1 MDTRELLVIIGDLY
15 LRNYTLSQELEKIKK
30 ESEELRRIIIS
41 LQGTNG
47 TVST

>member
-1 MDTRELLVIIGDLY
+1 MDSKELLVVIGDLY
-15 LRNYTLSQELEKIKK
+15 LRNYTLSQEMEKAKK
-30 ESEELRRIIIS
+30 ENDELRKIIIS